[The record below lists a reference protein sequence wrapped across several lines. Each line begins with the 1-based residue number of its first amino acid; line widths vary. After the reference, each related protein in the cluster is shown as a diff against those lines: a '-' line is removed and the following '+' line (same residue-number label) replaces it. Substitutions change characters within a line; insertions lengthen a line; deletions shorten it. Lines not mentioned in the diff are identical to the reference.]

1 MGSIGHFNSLDSC
14 SMEMK
19 SLMFVL
25 IGLSVA
31 HGMGVDILRMED
43 RNYESEEV
51 EMIET
56 EMDEV
61 DTAAG
66 EIDEDAACKSC
77 CDPPVVDTCGE
88 LTNKLDEIDFALA
101 GIGCPE
107 DAEVGENMIND
118 EDCMVVAEEAIPECM
133 ERMAGT
139 EDVGDEV
146 ESGSTLQGCMC
157 QGFLANRKTLEDASK
172 LLCSN
177 DRNAKSSF
185 SVDDDVP
192 LWWLLYQGYYKGSWQ
207 SRHFGF
213 HPKFLNARK
222 NQEIGMF
229 NTVKAAGRGGFQV
242 GRFSG
247 GNSDN

>member
-31 HGMGVDILRMED
+31 HGMGVNILRMED

-88 LTNKLDEIDFALA
+88 LTTKLDEIDFALA

-185 SVDDDVP
+185 SVDDDVL

-229 NTVKAAGRGGFQV
+229 NTVKAPGRGGFQV